1 VTALEAEASPQ
12 GQKSFDRVLSPGEV
26 FLLTISALSPVISVF
41 IGGNAIL
48 HLAGTGAAIGF
59 ICGGLIAATM
69 ALLFAELS
77 ASYPGAGGV
86 YGALN
91 ATLGPRWTYPFVIL
105 RTVLLFP
112 LLAFGAVGVGPYIR
126 LFLPWVSQD
135 ASALGTL
142 ALAAL
147 IAASQIRRGAQVIA
161 AFLLIELV
169 ALLVLT
175 VAALAH
181 FKFGNIGLVLSPVIA
196 VGGNSLVSTP
206 STSLALAV
214 ISGAMM
220 AAGADWATYFAED
233 MLDAKRRIGPVVAWT
248 GLIAAMLIA
257 MPVILMILAM
267 DDVAATLSAE
277 APIAHF
283 LDRTTSPLISSL
295 VSLGIIVAIFNGVT
309 AMMMALSRQLH
320 AMGRDS
326 VFPASINTMLRS
338 VSPRTR
344 APTGALLILLVVGGL
359 FTFLGE
365 RRLVLLSSGNFSECL
380 LLGLAVLA
388 GRKAGALSA
397 HFRIR
402 LHPVVPIVALLLSI
416 SIIAANWADADT
428 ARVSMCLL
436 VAVFTAAFA
445 WHEWGVR
452 TGRDPVRLNGSDLE

>member
-1 VTALEAEASPQ
+1 MTSQAPASSSQ
-12 GQKSFDRVLSPGEV
+12 GNKSFDRVLSPGEV
-26 FLLTISALSPVISVF
+26 FLLTLSALSPVISVF

-48 HLAGTGAAIGF
+48 HMAGTGAAIGF

-91 ATLGPRWTYPFVIL
+91 AILGPRWTYPYVIL

-126 LFLPWVSQD
+126 LFLPSLSQEV
-135 ASALGTL
+135 SALGTL

-147 IAASQIRRGAQVIA
+147 IAAAQIRRGAQVIA

-169 ALLVLT
+169 ALLVLMI
-175 VAALAH
+175 AALAH
-181 FKFGNIGLVLSPVIA
+181 FKAANIGLVLSPVITLD
-196 VGGNSLVSTP
+196 GTSLVPASSVST
-206 STSLALAV
+206 ALAV
-214 ISGAMM
+214 IAGASMT
-220 AAGADWATYFAED
+220 AGADWATYFAED
-233 MLDAKRRIGPVVAWT
+233 MRDAKRRMGPVVAWT
-248 GLIAAMLIA
+248 GLIAATFIA
-257 MPVILMILAM
+257 VPVVLMILGM

-320 AMGRDS
+320 AMGRDR
-326 VFPASINTMLRS
+326 VFPEAINTVLRT
-338 VSPRTR
+338 VSHRTR
-344 APTGALLILLVVGGL
+344 APTGALLVLIVIGGL
-359 FTFLGE
+359 VTFLGE

-380 LLGLAVLA
+380 LLGLALLA

-402 LHPVVPIVALLLSI
+402 LHPLVPIIALLLSV
-416 SIIAANWADADT
+416 SIVAANWADADT
-428 ARVSMCLL
+428 ARISMCLL
-436 VAVFTAAFA
+436 VAVFSAAFA
-445 WHEWGVR
+445 WHEWGIR
-452 TGRDPVRLNGSDLE
+452 AGRGTVRLSGSDLE

>member
-1 VTALEAEASPQ
+1 VTSQAPASSSQ
-12 GQKSFDRVLSPGEV
+12 GNKSFDRVLSPGEV
-26 FLLTISALSPVISVF
+26 FLLTLSALSPVISVF

-48 HLAGTGAAIGF
+48 HMAGTGAAIGF

-91 ATLGPRWTYPFVIL
+91 AILGPRWTYPYVIW

-126 LFLPWVSQD
+126 LFLPSLSQEV
-135 ASALGTL
+135 SALGTL

-147 IAASQIRRGAQVIA
+147 IAAAQIRRGAQVIA

-169 ALLVLT
+169 ALLVLMI
-175 VAALAH
+175 AALAH
-181 FKFGNIGLVLSPVIA
+181 FKAANIGLVLSPVITLD
-196 VGGNSLVSTP
+196 GTSLVPASSVST
-206 STSLALAV
+206 ALAV
-214 ISGAMM
+214 IAGASMT
-220 AAGADWATYFAED
+220 AGADWATYFAED
-233 MLDAKRRIGPVVAWT
+233 MRDAKRRMGPVVAWT
-248 GLIAAMLIA
+248 GLIAATFIA
-257 MPVILMILAM
+257 VPVVLMILGM

-320 AMGRDS
+320 AMGRDR
-326 VFPASINTMLRS
+326 VFPEAINTVLRT
-338 VSPRTR
+338 VSHRTR
-344 APTGALLILLVVGGL
+344 APTGALLVLIVIGGL
-359 FTFLGE
+359 VTFLGE

-380 LLGLAVLA
+380 LLGLALLA

-402 LHPVVPIVALLLSI
+402 LHPLVPIIALLLSV
-416 SIIAANWADADT
+416 SIVAANWADADT
-428 ARVSMCLL
+428 ARISMCLL
-436 VAVFTAAFA
+436 VAVFSAAFA

-452 TGRDPVRLNGSDLE
+452 AGRGTVRLSGSDLE